1 MVELT
6 GLIGFQNMSS
16 KFNSALSVPPQGFCQ
31 IPKSKLLDET
41 VRESL
46 HADSALEG
54 EQSD

>member
-41 VRESL
+41 VSETS
-46 HADSALEG
+46 HADSAA
-54 EQSD
+54 Q